1 MATNIPVI
9 PKSIGTR
16 VKRREDPRLIT
27 GQATYVDD
35 LRLPGML
42 YLNVLRSMY
51 AHAKLGKIDTSKH
64 NFRPEALPDALELDR
79 RLRQRA
85 PGRGRRPRGNPRSG

>member
-1 MATNIPVI
+1 MATNMPVI

-51 AHAKLGKIDTSKH
+51 AHAKLGKIDTSKAK
-64 NFRPEALPDALELDR
+64 ALPGVVASS
-79 RLRQRA
+79 RA
-85 PGRGRRPRGNPRSG
+85 RTSRAR